1 MRLSSYYVK
10 GRLKNL
16 LLFSAEFPDEAEVL
30 QRGGR
35 RHLRGRWADKVGK
48 LPQHRGSFRPR
59 SVLFVIQNVQF
70 HFLISAPVRSNVW
83 QLKILTESKYK
94 KNLLVHDA
102 ATINTYI
109 NGHSND
115 VF

>member
-1 MRLSSYYVK
+1 M
-10 GRLKNL
+10 
-16 LLFSAEFPDEAEVL
+16 L

-83 QLKILTESKYK
+83 RLKILTES
-94 KNLLVHDA
+94 LLVNAA